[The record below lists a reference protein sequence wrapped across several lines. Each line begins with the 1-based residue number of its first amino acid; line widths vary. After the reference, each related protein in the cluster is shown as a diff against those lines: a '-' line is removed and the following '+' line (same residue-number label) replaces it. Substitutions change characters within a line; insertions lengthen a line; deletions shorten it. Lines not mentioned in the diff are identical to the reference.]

1 MKNKGL
7 IATIVILVAV
17 IITLIAVV
25 FLMQM
30 PTILSGDSLASRFLN
45 SKKETTIIS
54 TTETVETTKETETET
69 TTIPLPKVTTKIENF
84 NGYNNHVSIDYPQIE
99 GMDDLDLQARINEK
113 IKTNAISI
121 VPLYPISTA
130 LQNLTIA
137 CEVKRFDEDYITIIY
152 TGRVVGK
159 TNKGNTSS
167 GSSNNNTGNSN
178 RVNGKDPYLDGF
190 IDPLAGLNQPTM
202 NIIPPSSITNNVETT
217 TNKSSNVE
225 IHKAGEGY
233 NTSSNYKTGTA
244 DEGPVVTTIPHP
256 TAAAHTSSMH
266 VYEDNTASNNPKYQE
281 NATSVGN
288 SIVNAAPSYYS
299 GASNNYPVYGYT
311 NVSTVDQ
318 KIFYTNTVDLKTGLD
333 VTLSDYVADLEKLS
347 KWTRS
352 SKVEFLNVE
361 DGDRKKVREYIN
373 LTVQPRYLDQM
384 KNADFRNKGLNTWPK
399 IFSYKDV
406 DGTVYFSVKLSSKL
420 GNYAI
425 VKYKP

>member
-30 PTILSGDSLASRFLN
+30 PSIVSGDNFANWFLN
-45 SKKETTIIS
+45 NKKETTIVS
-54 TTETVETTKETETET
+54 TTEIVETTKETETET
-69 TTIPLPKVTTKIENF
+69 TTIPKPKRTTKIENY

-99 GMDDLDLQARINEK
+99 GMEDLELQARINEK

-137 CEVKRFDEDYITIIY
+137 CEVKSFDDNYITIIY

-159 TNKGNTSS
+159 TNRGNSS
-167 GSSNNNTGNSN
+167 SSSNNAGNRSAAG
-178 RVNGKDPYLDGF
+178 GKDPYLDGF
-190 IDPLAGLNQPTM
+190 VDPLAGYNQFGVNNF
-202 NIIPPSSITNNVETT
+202 NIMPPSSITYNVETT
-217 TNKSSNVE
+217 TARVE
-225 IHKAGEGY
+225 VQSAGD
-233 NTSSNYKTGTA
+233 NSKINRSGTA
-244 DEGPVVTTIPHP
+244 DGGPTVTTIPHP
-256 TAAAHTSSMH
+256 TAAAHSTSQH
-266 VYEDNTASNNPKYQE
+266 VYEDNTAANNPKYQE

-288 SIVNAAPSYYS
+288 SNVNTAPNYYS
-299 GASNNYPVYGYT
+299 NSGNNSPVYGYT
-311 NVSTVDQ
+311 SVSNVDQ
-318 KIFYTNTVDLKTGLD
+318 QIFYTNTVDLKTGLD
-333 VTLSDYVADLEKLS
+333 MKLSDYVSDLDKLS

-352 SKVEFLNVE
+352 SKVEFANVS
-361 DGDRKKVREYIN
+361 DSDRKKVREYVN
-373 LTVQPRYLDQM
+373 LTVQSRYLDQM

-399 IFSYKDV
+399 IFSYRDT